1 MLTHVPLQAKKA
13 IPKDSV
19 RKKRAL
25 LVNAGLALAPDA
37 FQIVLDSEN
46 EAKGGR
52 PPHPGPR
59 PLLLLR
65 QRPGRACVGA
75 CPSGWRAAVAPLAP
89 PQPSSLGSK
98 TDQPL
103 PAPRSLRP
111 GLPLLPASRGRC
123 GRGQGLRG
131 ACGSCSPGRLAGRE
145 GRAGLGQHS

>member
-52 PPHPGPR
+52 PSHPGP
-59 PLLLLR
+59 
-65 QRPGRACVGA
+65 
-75 CPSGWRAAVAPLAP
+75 
-89 PQPSSLGSK
+89 
-98 TDQPL
+98 
-103 PAPRSLRP
+103 
-111 GLPLLPASRGRC
+111 
-123 GRGQGLRG
+123 
-131 ACGSCSPGRLAGRE
+131 
-145 GRAGLGQHS
+145 